1 MRFGGFLFFFFPSFI
16 FLFFIFPK
24 GTTGFGT
31 NPGGLFGQQNQQNT
45 SLFSKPFAQ
54 AITTQT
60 TGFSFGNT
68 STLGQP
74 STNTMV
80 RKQVFFVELSNEAL
94 NYVQLESSSLLQFL
108 RVDGYM

>member
-1 MRFGGFLFFFFPSFI
+1 MIYYLLLS
-16 FLFFIFPK
+16 LLK

-31 NPGGLFGQQNQQNT
+31 NPGGLFGQPNQQTT
-45 SLFSKPFAQ
+45 SLFSKPFGQ
-54 AITTQT
+54 ATTTQT

-80 RKQVFFVELSNEAL
+80 RKTDLELIADL
-94 NYVQLESSSLLQFL
+94 NCVCVSQKKKTLQCN
-108 RVDGYM
+108 MTS

>member
-1 MRFGGFLFFFFPSFI
+1 MWDLGGFPSFFFYFY
-16 FLFFIFPK
+16 FLK

-31 NPGGLFGQQNQQNT
+31 NPGGLFGQQNQQTT

-54 AITTQT
+54 AITTPN

-80 RKQVFFVELSNEAL
+80 RKQALS
-94 NYVQLESSSLLQFL
+94 
-108 RVDGYM
+108 